1 MPEKQPGART
11 SSVDSRIFIG
21 KTVGI
26 RIDRPIGSPHPEH
39 EFIYPV
45 NYGYVPGVA
54 GLDGE
59 ELDAY
64 VLGVDVPVE
73 RFTGRCIAVIQRLN
87 DADDKLVIVPDGE
100 NLTDEQIRGHTAFKE
115 QFFESIIAREGTEP
129 P

>member
-1 MPEKQPGART
+1 MPEKQPEART

-26 RIDRPIGSPHPEH
+26 RIDRPLGSRHPKH

-54 GLDGE
+54 GLDGD

-64 VLGVDVPVE
+64 VLGVNEPVAY
-73 RFTGRCIAVIQRLN
+73 FTGRCIAVIQRLN
-87 DADDKLVIVPDGE
+87 DADDKLVVVPDGE
-100 NLTDEQIRGHTAFKE
+100 NLTDEQIRGLTAFQE
-115 QFFESIIAREGTEP
+115 QFFESIIAREGMEP